1 MALFRSRYGEG
12 PLHLLAAIASFAI
25 ATYAFLEIADGTAPL
40 NFAIWFVA
48 AIVLHDMLAFPF
60 YSILGMIVGETLRDP
75 PAAPARPS
83 ALNFVRVPALLSAF
97 FFIVWF
103 PVILGFSD
111 TEVVESTG
119 LDTDPF
125 LERWLLLTGAM
136 FAISAVLYAVKL
148 RGGLRS
154 RRARR

>member
-60 YSILGMIVGETLRDP
+60 YSILGVIVGETLRDP

-83 ALNFVRVPALLSAF
+83 ALNYVRVPALLSGFA
-97 FFIVWF
+97 FIVWF
-103 PVILGFSD
+103 PLILGFGED
-111 TEVVESTG
+111 EFVESTG
-119 LDTDPF
+119 LDTDPY
-125 LERWLLLTGAM
+125 LGRWLLLSGVL
-136 FAISAVLYAVKL
+136 FAASALVYAVQI
-148 RGGLRS
+148 
-154 RRARR
+154 RRART